1 MTHVPIRQEYAYDL
15 LNREIRRIE
24 RDGGVQRTIYDR
36 NGQVVRLIRPN
47 EYDAQTDGGEGF
59 QFTYDAQGRV
69 LTVLSPEGQVL
80 QTNTYDAAGRLL
92 QRLDGMGGGVKYEYD
107 RAGPARSWSTTP
119 GAGSPASWTATET
132 GRNTC
137 WTSGGASPAW

>member
-1 MTHVPIRQEYAYDL
+1 MEGNSTNQTTLCSVFLWSIRQKCAYDL

-47 EYDAQTDGGEGF
+47 EYDAQTDSGDGF

-69 LTVLSPEGQVL
+69 LTVLSPNVSI
-80 QTNTYDAAGRLL
+80 AG
-92 QRLDGMGGGVKYEYD
+92 VI
-107 RAGPARSWSTTP
+107 
-119 GAGSPASWTATET
+119 
-132 GRNTC
+132 C
-137 WTSGGASPAW
+137 TSCS